1 VRETGAAESAWRAP
15 GRVNLIGEH
24 TDYNNGFVLP
34 FAIGRSVRV
43 TGTRRADGRLEVRS
57 LQEPGRCLTLWL
69 DDLSPGAVPGWAAYP
84 AGVAW
89 ALGQAGHQVPAASL
103 AIDSDLPSGAGLASS
118 AALECAVA
126 GCLADL
132 AGVELPRL
140 ELARLARRAENDFV
154 GVPCGIMDQYAAM
167 LCHAGKALLLD
178 CLSEETA
185 DIPLDLH
192 AAGLRLVVID
202 TGVRHDLAGGEYA
215 ARREECERA
224 AALLGVASLREV
236 TSTAALERL
245 AGPDHEVIARRA
257 RHVVTESARVIET
270 VELLRADRLA
280 EVGPLLTASHQ
291 SLRDDFEVSWPE
303 ADLAV
308 AAAINAGALGA
319 RMTGGGFGGCVLAL
333 VPVAIKSAMTA
344 AIVAAF
350 GRDGLTEPAILDVAP
365 SRGAQRVAGGG

>member
-1 VRETGAAESAWRAP
+1 VPDSSWRAP

-34 FAIGRSVRV
+34 FAIGSSVRAA
-43 TGTRRADGRLEVRS
+43 GTRRADRRLEVRS
-57 LQEPGRCLTLWL
+57 RQEPGRGAAFVL
-69 DDLSPGAVPGWAAYP
+69 DDLAPGAVPGWAAYP

-89 ALGQAGHQVPAASL
+89 ALERAGHRLPGASL

-132 AGVELPRL
+132 AGAELPRR

-167 LCHAGKALLLD
+167 LCRAGHALLLD
-178 CLSEETA
+178 CRSEETA
-185 DIPLDLH
+185 DVPLDLEG
-192 AAGLRLVVID
+192 AGLRLVVID
-202 TGVRHDLAGGEYA
+202 TGARHDLAGGEYA

-224 AALLGVASLREV
+224 AAMLGVTSLREV
-236 TSTAALERL
+236 SDVAALKSL
-245 AGPDHEVIARRA
+245 AGPEHGVVARRA
-257 RHVVTESARVIET
+257 RHVVTETARVISA
-270 VELLRADRLA
+270 VELLREGRLA
-280 EVGPLLTASHQ
+280 ELGPLLTASHR
-291 SLRDDFEVSWPE
+291 SLRDDFEVSWAQ

-308 AAAINAGALGA
+308 ATAISAGALGA

-333 VPVAIKSAMTA
+333 VPAVSTA
-344 AIVAAF
+344 AVDEAVRRAF
-350 GRDGLTEPAILDVAP
+350 AQASYGEPAFMDAVPAN
-365 SRGAQRVAGGG
+365 GADRL

>member
-1 VRETGAAESAWRAP
+1 MPEPAATESTWRAP

-43 TGTRRADGRLEVRS
+43 TATRRADRRLEVRS
-57 LQEPGRCLTLWL
+57 CQEPGRCMALEL
-69 DDLSPGAVPGWAAYP
+69 DDLTPGAVPGWAAYP

-89 ALGQAGHQVPAASL
+89 ALEQAGHQLPGASL

-132 AGVELPRL
+132 AGAELPRR
-140 ELARLARRAENDFV
+140 EVARLARRAENDFV

-167 LCHAGKALLLD
+167 LCQAGKALLLD
-178 CLSEETA
+178 CRSEETA
-185 DIPLDLH
+185 DVPLDLQL
-192 AAGLRLVVID
+192 AGLRLVVID

-224 AALLGVASLREV
+224 AALLGVTSLREV
-236 TSTAALERL
+236 SDVAALKRL
-245 AGPDHEVIARRA
+245 AGPDHKAIARRA
-257 RHVVTESARVIET
+257 RHVVTESARVIDA

-280 EVGPLLTASHQ
+280 EAGPLLTASHQ

-308 AAAINAGALGA
+308 AAAIRAGALGA

-333 VPVAIKSAMTA
+333 LPEALCMPVADAVRLAFAQASFGKPAFIDAVTA
-344 AIVAAF
+344 
-350 GRDGLTEPAILDVAP
+350 E
-365 SRGAQRVAGGG
+365 GAHRL